1 MINRVVLVGRLVRD
15 PSDLRRV
22 SGGDTAV
29 LNFTIAVD
37 NRFNRNNEKT
47 ADFFNCVAFNR
58 QAEVLNQYAQ
68 KGSMIGIEGRLQT
81 RTYEPKDMPGKKITV
96 VEVVCDNIQL
106 LESKSTTQQRAST
119 TPPTGGYGNTPRP
132 AAAKPAAKEGY
143 YSQTDDAYTEPSEP
157 VGVDI
162 SDDDLPF

>member
-22 SGGDTAV
+22 AGGDTAV

-37 NRFNRNNEKT
+37 NRFNRNNEKS
-47 ADFFNCVAFNR
+47 ADFINCVAFNR
-58 QAEVLNQYAQ
+58 QAEVLNQYAH

-81 RTYEPKDMPGKKITV
+81 RQYEPRETPGKKVTV

-106 LESKSTTQQRAST
+106 LESKTASQQRASA
-119 TPPTGGYGNTPRP
+119 TPPTGGYGAPRP
-132 AAAKPAAKEGY
+132 AQPAAQRDGGY
-143 YSQTDDAYTEPSEP
+143 YTQTNDTSEEPNEP